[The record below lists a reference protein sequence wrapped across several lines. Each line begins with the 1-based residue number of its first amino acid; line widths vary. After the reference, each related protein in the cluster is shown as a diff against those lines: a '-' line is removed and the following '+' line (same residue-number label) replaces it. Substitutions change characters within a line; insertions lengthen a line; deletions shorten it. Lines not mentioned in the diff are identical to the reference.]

1 MTHPSEN
8 TEWVTRKTS
17 PWPAVIAIV
26 VLLALAALFAGELL
40 QISTAESDAP
50 PIEKTLTA
58 DSYAEIVTALLVDA
72 DAVHGEALTKR
83 YGCVACHAGA
93 GAENKL
99 APLWPGV
106 AVRAATRRPP
116 LSAAAYLYESIVHP
130 GAYEVDGYTG
140 NMPIIYGQQIPE
152 RDLGDIIAYLL
163 TLTEAPPDVP

>member
-1 MTHPSEN
+1 MTNPSEN
-8 TEWVTRKTS
+8 TGQATRKTS
-17 PWPAVIAIV
+17 PWPAVIAVV
-26 VLLALAALFAGELL
+26 VLLALAALFAGEML

-50 PIEKTLTA
+50 PVEKTLTA
-58 DSYAEIVTALLVDA
+58 DSYSDIVATLLVDA
-72 DAVHGEALTKR
+72 DVTQGEAMTKR

-106 AVRAATRRPP
+106 ATRAATRRPP

-130 GAYEVDGYTG
+130 GALEVDGYSG

-163 TLTEAPPDVP
+163 TLTE